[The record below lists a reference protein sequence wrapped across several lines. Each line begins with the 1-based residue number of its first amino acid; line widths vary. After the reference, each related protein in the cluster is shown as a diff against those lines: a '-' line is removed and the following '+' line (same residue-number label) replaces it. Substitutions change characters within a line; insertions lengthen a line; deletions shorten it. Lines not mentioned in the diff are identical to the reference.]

1 MSLYAVIG
9 NPVSH
14 SKSPLIH
21 SLFAKQTGESISYVA
36 RKVVAERFE
45 EFVLDFFKDGGLG
58 LNVTLPHKER
68 AYKVAINCD
77 EGTQMAEAANTLFLD
92 STGEICAAN
101 TDGPG
106 LVADIKRN
114 NGVEI
119 RGKDLLLLGAGGAVR
134 GALVSLIEEKPSSIT
149 VVNRTLSRA
158 NALKTKFNEF
168 PRIKASTYDDLDDD
182 YDLIINGTSLG
193 LTNEVP
199 PLKAINVRQGAF
211 CYDMFYA
218 DRQTAF
224 VYWAKGNGAKKAID
238 GLGMLVEQAAESFL
252 LWRGVRPETRPVIEE
267 LKKA

>member
-1 MSLYAVIG
+1 MSFYAVIG
-9 NPVSH
+9 DPVSH

-21 SLFAKQTGESISYVA
+21 SLFATQTGESISYVA
-36 RKVVAERFE
+36 QKVVTEKFE
-45 EFVLDFFKDGGLG
+45 KFVSEFFEGGGFG

-68 AYKVAINCD
+68 AYKLARNCD
-77 EGTQMAEAANTLFLD
+77 RGAQMAEAANTLFLD

-101 TDGPG
+101 TDGTG
-106 LVADIKRN
+106 LVADIKLN
-114 NGVEI
+114 NGVQI

-158 NALKTKFNEF
+158 NFLKTKFNKI
-168 PRIKASTYDDLDDD
+168 PRFKISTYDELDHD

-199 PLKAINVRQGAF
+199 PLKAVNVRQGAF
-211 CYDMFYA
+211 CYDMFYS
-218 DRQTAF
+218 DGQPAF
-224 VYWAKGNGAKKAID
+224 VNWAKANGAGKAID

-252 LWRGVRPETRPVIEE
+252 IWRGIRPETRPIIDE
-267 LKKA
+267 LKKT

>member
-1 MSLYAVIG
+1 MSFYAVIG
-9 NPVSH
+9 DPVSH

-36 RKVVAERFE
+36 QKVVAKKFE
-45 EFVLDFFKDGGLG
+45 EFVSEFFKDGGSG

-68 AYKVAINCD
+68 AYKLARNCD
-77 EGTQMAEAANTLFLD
+77 QGAQTAEAANTLFLN

-106 LVADIKRN
+106 LVADIKFN
-114 NGVEI
+114 NGVQI
-119 RGKDLLLLGAGGAVR
+119 RGKDLLLIGAGGAVR

-158 NALKTKFNEF
+158 NALKTKFNKM
-168 PRIKASTYDDLDDD
+168 PRIKTSTYDDLGDD

-193 LTNEVP
+193 LTHEVP

-224 VYWAKGNGAKKAID
+224 VNWAKANGAEKAID

-252 LWRGVRPETRPVIEE
+252 LWRGTRPETRTVIEE
-267 LKKA
+267 LKSA

>member
-1 MSLYAVIG
+1 MSFYAVIG
-9 NPVSH
+9 DPISH
-14 SKSPLIH
+14 SKSPLIN
-21 SLFAKQTGESISYVA
+21 SLFAKQTGEPISYVA
-36 RKVVAERFE
+36 QKVVAGKFE
-45 EFVLDFFKDGGLG
+45 EFVSEFFKGGGLG

-68 AYKVAINCD
+68 AYKLARNSDQVA
-77 EGTQMAEAANTLFLD
+77 QAAEAANTLLLN

-106 LVADIKRN
+106 LVADIKLN
-114 NGVEI
+114 NGVQI

-134 GALVSLIEEKPSSIT
+134 GALVSLLEEKPSSIT

-158 NALKTKFNEF
+158 NSLKTKFNEF
-168 PRIKASTYDDLDDD
+168 PRIQASTYDDLDDD

-224 VYWAKGNGAKKAID
+224 VHWAKANGAKKAID

-252 LWRGVRPETRPVIEE
+252 LWRGVRPETRPVIEA

>member
-1 MSLYAVIG
+1 MSFYAVIG
-9 NPVSH
+9 DPVSH

-21 SLFAKQTGESISYVA
+21 SLFATQTGESISYIA
-36 RKVVAERFE
+36 QKVVADKFE
-45 EFVLDFFKDGGLG
+45 AFVSEFFEGGGLG

-68 AYKVAINCD
+68 AYKLARNCD
-77 EGTQMAEAANTLFLD
+77 KGAQTAEAANTLFLD

-106 LVADIKRN
+106 LVADIKLN
-114 NGVEI
+114 NGVQI

-158 NALKTKFNEF
+158 NSLKNKFNKI
-168 PRIKASTYDDLDDD
+168 PRIKTSTYDDLDHD

-199 PLKAINVRQGAF
+199 PLKAMNVRQGAF

-218 DRQTAF
+218 DGQTAF
-224 VYWAKGNGAKKAID
+224 VHWAKANGAEKAID

>member
-1 MSLYAVIG
+1 MSFYAVIG
-9 NPVSH
+9 DPVSH

-21 SLFAKQTGESISYVA
+21 SLFATQTGESISYVA
-36 RKVVAERFE
+36 QKVVTEKFE
-45 EFVLDFFKDGGLG
+45 KFVSEFFEGGGLG

-68 AYKVAINCD
+68 AYKLARNCD
-77 EGTQMAEAANTLFLD
+77 RGAQMAEAANTLFLD

-101 TDGPG
+101 TDGTG
-106 LVADIKRN
+106 LVADIKLN
-114 NGVEI
+114 NDVQI

-158 NALKTKFNEF
+158 NSLKTKFNKI
-168 PRIKASTYDDLDDD
+168 PRIKTSTYDDLDHD

-199 PLKAINVRQGAF
+199 PLKAVNVRQGAF
-211 CYDMFYA
+211 CYDMFYS
-218 DRQTAF
+218 DGQTAF
-224 VYWAKGNGAKKAID
+224 VNWAKANGVGKAID

-252 LWRGVRPETRPVIEE
+252 IWRGIRPETRPIIDE
-267 LKKA
+267 LKNT